1 MNPSF
6 RSSSHRPLL
15 DVLRRAGNRGLYAVT
30 LIGAVAQYAGA
41 VVAAAAGG
49 WVVGAAGDGRSAAD
63 LRAGG
68 LALLAGFVAAATGQW
83 VNLHYAHAFAWRHQ
97 AGLRLGVYDGLERS
111 TPHRLQGR
119 RTGEVA
125 AVTMADVELLE
136 QFFAHLAPTAFAAAL
151 VSVASIVALA
161 TINPLV
167 AIVFAGGVLTVAVLP
182 ALFARWAD
190 ARAADL
196 RASLGVLNADVVDGV
211 RGMTELL
218 LARRVDSWSDRV
230 AASTRRYISLQR
242 RQARAEGAQSA
253 VTDLLVA
260 ATVILTL
267 MIVVTAAA
275 GTGSGGMTLATGALA
290 VMLVAG
296 ALRPVVESTAI
307 AASLAPLRASAHRV
321 LALIEQ
327 PAVVADTAVV
337 SPTAADSSVTFDGV
351 AFGYEVDRPVL
362 RDVTFTVRPG
372 EMVALVGPS
381 GAGKS
386 TCANLLLRHWDVDA
400 GSITIGG
407 HDLRDHRLED
417 LRRLV
422 GVVPQDVH
430 LFDASVADNLRLG
443 APDATDDDLVA
454 AARAAS
460 AHTFVAALPE
470 GYATHVGENGA
481 RLSGGERQRLGIARA
496 LLRDTP
502 ILILDEAASNLDA
515 ENERALQAALR
526 TVRHGRT
533 TIVIAHR
540 PATIRAADRVVVLR
554 EGTVVEQG
562 PDADLPAGGVPAA
575 RHG

>member
-1 MNPSF
+1 MSPAF
-6 RSSSHRPLL
+6 RSSSRRPLL

-68 LALLAGFVAAATGQW
+68 VALLAGFVAAATGQW

-151 VSVASIVALA
+151 VSAASVVALA
-161 TINPLV
+161 TISPLV
-167 AIVFAGGVLTVAVLP
+167 AIVFAVGVLAVSVLP

-190 ARAADL
+190 TRAADL

-218 LARRVDSWSDRV
+218 LARQVDSWSDRV

-253 VTDLLVA
+253 VTDLLAA
-260 ATVILTL
+260 ATVILAL

-275 GTGSGGMTLATGALA
+275 GTGSGGVTLATGALA

-321 LALIEQ
+321 LAL
-327 PAVVADTAVV
+327 
-337 SPTAADSSVTFDGV
+337 
-351 AFGYEVDRPVL
+351 
-362 RDVTFTVRPG
+362 
-372 EMVALVGPS
+372 VALVGPS

-407 HDLRDHRLED
+407 HDLRDYRLED

-443 APDATDDDLVA
+443 APDATDDDLAA

-460 AHTFVAALPE
+460 AHTFVAALPQ

-526 TVRHGRT
+526 TVRRGRT

-562 PDADLPAGGVPAA
+562 PGADLLAGGVPAA